1 MENGSASRRHF
12 AYRAWFIYAA
22 GVVAGSL
29 LVLAIYVNAYDDYG
43 VTAKLTATGSF
54 TRTTMRALSFPLG
67 FPVGALAD
75 PILER
80 NFGCGDQSEP
90 CATFIAWWTR
100 FAAIFVQILLLRWL
114 AQRL

>member
-1 MENGSASRRHF
+1 MDNGSASRRRF
-12 AYRAWFIYAA
+12 AYRTWLVYAA

-29 LVLAIYVNAYDDYG
+29 LALAIYVNAYDDYG

-54 TRTTMRALSFPLG
+54 TRAVMQALSFPLG
-67 FPVGALAD
+67 FPIGALAD
-75 PILER
+75 PSLER
-80 NFGCGDQSEP
+80 NLDCGAQSEP

-100 FAAIFVQILLLRWL
+100 FAVILIQILLLRWI